1 MVYLSYRNYIISA
14 NKLLCWENFG
24 VCEVVVDGMD
34 QVQEW
39 ACGPTLPHGRDKSG
53 PYRIIRPA
61 EAGGGRYRCPPCL
74 AGFPTMDS
82 YTLCLPLRRHV
93 KYILAMKKSL
103 REIALGRMR
112 MEWRENETGER
123 RMYSTYGRRLDKGD
137 PIQIQYLLYYSFR
150 VLI

>member
-1 MVYLSYRNYIISA
+1 M
-14 NKLLCWENFG
+14 
-24 VCEVVVDGMD
+24 
-34 QVQEW
+34 
-39 ACGPTLPHGRDKSG
+39 
-53 PYRIIRPA
+53 
-61 EAGGGRYRCPPCL
+61 
-74 AGFPTMDS
+74 
-82 YTLCLPLRRHV
+82 

-123 RMYSTYGRRLDKGD
+123 RMYSTYGRGLDKGD